1 MKNIPTPHESLPVT
15 LTLEAKEIQLL
26 CDILLSI
33 STDAILENL
42 KKDNQ
47 QQLEE
52 FQSMKQTKDIVRII
66 KDLKTEKY
74 FEEDVQELVDG
85 ILDINVDRHLGRLP
99 TE

>member
-74 FEEDVQELVDG
+74 FEEDVEELVDG